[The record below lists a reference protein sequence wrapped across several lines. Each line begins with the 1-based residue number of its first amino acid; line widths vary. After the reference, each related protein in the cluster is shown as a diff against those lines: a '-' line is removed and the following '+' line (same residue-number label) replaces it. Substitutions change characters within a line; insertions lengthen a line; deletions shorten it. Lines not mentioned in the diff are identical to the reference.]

1 MKSIFQYLIF
11 LLYHLLSNHH
21 VFASQDALN
30 CTICTICFG
39 EFTQLEQKFTVAV
52 VDKTF
57 EKVHNAHA
65 SLFHEEC
72 IKKWMEGNPTCPFCR
87 QILKIE
93 DERSIH
99 TDMQN
104 PLILMY
110 LGCLFVI
117 NPLTGLI
124 LWLIS
129 GVIYLIDCNAQRSSE
144 HCNFLGDF
152 VKIMQI
158 IELIL
163 LMIWCYLCNGID
175 RRNPPNQ

>member
-1 MKSIFQYLIF
+1 MKNIFQYLIF

-30 CTICTICFG
+30 CTICFG

-72 IKKWMEGNPTCPFCR
+72 IKKWMKGNPTCPFCR
-87 QILKIE
+87 QILEIE
-93 DERSIH
+93 DERS
-99 TDMQN
+99 MQLT
-104 PLILMY
+104 PTCLTRFV

-117 NPLTGLI
+117 NPLTGLSV
-124 LWLIS
+124 WLIS
-129 GVIYLIDCNAQRSSE
+129 GIIYLIDCRVSEQRSLE
-144 HCNFLGDF
+144 DCDFLKDF
-152 VKIMQI
+152 VMIMQV

-163 LMIWCYLCNGID
+163 IGIWCCCCDAIE